1 MRSDL
6 NLAHRRIQSS
16 TQIPRKE
23 STPRPDEPCMRA
35 RHSHGTAHRPLRP
48 LPASRRLIEAEAAT
62 SSVTEPAR
70 AACVVGLAGEHPEPE
85 LSFGA
90 RLDAQGVS
98 EVRAGAR
105 GAPAIVAMVRVLIV
119 LFIVAGAVVIA
130 MELRTPREG
139 PRRQGPCT
147 ERIERTEY
155 IERMCARNS
164 P

>member
-1 MRSDL
+1 MRT
-6 NLAHRRIQSS
+6 R
-16 TQIPRKE
+16 
-23 STPRPDEPCMRA
+23 
-35 RHSHGTAHRPLRP
+35 HGTAHRPLRP
-48 LPASRRLIEAEAAT
+48 LPASHRLVEAEAAT
-62 SSVTEPAR
+62 PIVTEPAR
-70 AACVVGLAGEHPEPE
+70 ATCVVGLVGEHPEPE

-105 GAPAIVAMVRVLIV
+105 GAPAIVAMARVLIV

-130 MELRTPREG
+130 MELRTPRED

-155 IERMCARNS
+155 IEQTCTRDS